1 MPDFDIIV
9 IGGGMVGAACVAL
22 LTADRAL
29 DDLRIA
35 LVEVQGPGLPPPEDD
50 IDVRVSAVSRAS
62 ERILT
67 RAGAWEHIAP
77 ATRSAY
83 SDMVVWDMQ
92 GAPRGHGCIT
102 FSASEIGEPNLG
114 YIIENRRMQWA
125 LWEGERFRKRV
136 VALQAGLTG
145 IAFADEYA
153 RITLDDGR
161 SCTAGL
167 LIAADGSASTSR
179 QLAGIQLQGARY
191 DQHAVVTHVS
201 TERPHQHTAWQRFL
215 RKGPLAFLPLVDGR
229 SSIVWST
236 TPDHAEH
243 LVTCEPQQF
252 ERDLAEASA
261 HVLGAVKLTAPRAM
275 FPLQWAH
282 VHEYC
287 RPRFV
292 LIGDAAHIVHPLAGQ
307 GVNLGMLDAAALVQ
321 TLSQAYVAGV
331 RSVELGEA
339 RVLRRYERWR
349 KSENALALGLIDGL
363 KHLFGATAPAV
374 GPLRRTGL
382 SLLDRTPAAKRFLI
396 MRALGLAGEVPE
408 VVRTA

>member
-1 MPDFDIIV
+1 
-9 IGGGMVGAACVAL
+9 L
-22 LTADRAL
+22 
-29 DDLRIA
+29 
-35 LVEVQGPGLPPPEDD
+35 
-50 IDVRVSAVSRAS
+50 
-62 ERILT
+62 
-67 RAGAWEHIAP
+67 H
-77 ATRSAY
+77 
-83 SDMVVWDMQ
+83 
-92 GAPRGHGCIT
+92 
-102 FSASEIGEPNLG
+102 
-114 YIIENRRMQWA
+114 
-125 LWEGERFRKRV
+125 
-136 VALQAGLTG
+136 
-145 IAFADEYA
+145 
-153 RITLDDGR
+153 
-161 SCTAGL
+161 
-167 LIAADGSASTSR
+167 
-179 QLAGIQLQGARY
+179 GARY
-191 DQHAVVTHVS
+191 HQHAVVTHVS

-215 RKGPLAFLPLVDGR
+215 RKGPLAFLPLADGR

-261 HVLGAVKLTAPRAM
+261 HVLGTVKLSAPRAM

-282 VHEYC
+282 VREYC

-292 LIGDAAHIVHPLAGQ
+292 LIGDAAHTVHPLAGQ

-321 TLSQAYVAGV
+321 TLSQAYAGGA
-331 RSVELGEA
+331 RSVELGEP

-382 SLLDRTPAAKRFLI
+382 TLLDRTPPAKRFLI
-396 MRALGLAGEVPE
+396 MRALGLAGEVPD